1 MTTTCIYC
9 QHRLVPM
16 PKSTWRLCP
25 KCEPKLFKAKPVT
38 H

>member
-9 QHRLVPM
+9 HHRLVPM

-25 KCEPKLFKAKPVT
+25 KCEPKLFGKAKP
-38 H
+38 